1 MQSATYPFQENKIHN
16 NNSVKYK
23 KNKSIQWRWHLR
35 ILRVAAEFKGN
46 QPKRSDRMQPTLPT
60 NLDLPGVQS
69 IEAILQDRM
78 HLLAQFWQQVRI

>member
-1 MQSATYPFQENKIHN
+1 
-16 NNSVKYK
+16 
-23 KNKSIQWRWHLR
+23 
-35 ILRVAAEFKGN
+35 
-46 QPKRSDRMQPTLPT
+46 MQPTLPT